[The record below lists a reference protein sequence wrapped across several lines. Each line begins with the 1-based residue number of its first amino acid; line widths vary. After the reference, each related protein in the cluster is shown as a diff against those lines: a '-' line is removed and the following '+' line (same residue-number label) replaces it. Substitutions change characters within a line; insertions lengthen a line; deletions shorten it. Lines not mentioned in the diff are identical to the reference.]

1 MALVLNLPSGILRL
15 FSTGTGLDARATS
28 ASAERCSQL
37 STSHYVDDAYAYA
50 LKSTFTIFGFLDYL
64 SVVIETNLTVFKRGT
79 KSSKFVSCQARH
91 AVSKQPFFSSSG
103 KRK

>member
-1 MALVLNLPSGILRL
+1 MNLPSGILRL

-37 STSHYVDDAYAYA
+37 STSHYVASAYAP
-50 LKSTFTIFGFLDYL
+50 LKSAFTIFGFLDYL